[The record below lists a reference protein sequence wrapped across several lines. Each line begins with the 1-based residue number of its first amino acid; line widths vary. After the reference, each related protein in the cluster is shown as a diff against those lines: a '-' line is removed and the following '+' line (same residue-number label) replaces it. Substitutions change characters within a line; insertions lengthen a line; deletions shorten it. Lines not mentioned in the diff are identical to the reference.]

1 MKLKISI
8 EKNKPQRI
16 VVIGSGESGAG
27 AAVLAKKKGFDVF
40 VSDKG
45 KIKEE
50 YKNVLSNHGIAY
62 EEGMHTASLILN
74 ANEVVKSPGVPEK
87 SEMMQQIRKK
97 KIAVVS
103 EIEFAAR
110 FTNATLIGITG
121 TNGKTT
127 TTSLTYH
134 VLKNAGY
141 NVKMA
146 GNIGKSFALMVA
158 EEKKE
163 TRKKLFYV
171 LELSS
176 FQLDGMFKTRI
187 NVAIL
192 TNITPDHLDS
202 YNYKFQNYINS
213 KFRITQNQ
221 TKEDAFIY
229 CADDEVIA
237 KEIKKRKL
245 TAQLFP
251 FSIKRKIKRGAYLI
265 TEKAPS
271 GKDVQK
277 KLLRAK
283 EKMEININNQIPIHM
298 FVEQLALQGR
308 HNIYNSMAAGIA
320 ARFVEVRKSD
330 IRESLSD
337 FENIEHRLEFVTK
350 VYGVD
355 YINDSKATNVNS
367 TWYAL
372 ESMQNPTV
380 WIVGGVDKGNDY
392 DMIKDLVKQKVKAI
406 VCLGVDNKKIIK
418 AFKDVVSVIV
428 ETKSADEAV
437 RASARI
443 ATKGDTVLLSP
454 CCASFDLFDNYEDR
468 GRKFKQAVK
477 SL

>member
-1 MKLKISI
+1 
-8 EKNKPQRI
+8 
-16 VVIGSGESGAG
+16 
-27 AAVLAKKKGFDVF
+27 
-40 VSDKG
+40 
-45 KIKEE
+45 
-50 YKNVLSNHGIAY
+50 
-62 EEGMHTASLILN
+62 
-74 ANEVVKSPGVPEK
+74 
-87 SEMMQQIRKK
+87 
-97 KIAVVS
+97 
-103 EIEFAAR
+103 
-110 FTNATLIGITG
+110 
-121 TNGKTT
+121 
-127 TTSLTYH
+127 
-134 VLKNAGY
+134 
-141 NVKMA
+141 
-146 GNIGKSFALMVA
+146 
-158 EEKKE
+158 
-163 TRKKLFYV
+163 
-171 LELSS
+171 
-176 FQLDGMFKTRI
+176 
-187 NVAIL
+187 
-192 TNITPDHLDS
+192 
-202 YNYKFQNYINS
+202 
-213 KFRITQNQ
+213 
-221 TKEDAFIY
+221 
-229 CADDEVIA
+229 
-237 KEIKKRKL
+237 
-245 TAQLFP
+245 
-251 FSIKRKIKRGAYLI
+251 
-265 TEKAPS
+265 
-271 GKDVQK
+271 
-277 KLLRAK
+277 
-283 EKMEININNQIPIHM
+283 M